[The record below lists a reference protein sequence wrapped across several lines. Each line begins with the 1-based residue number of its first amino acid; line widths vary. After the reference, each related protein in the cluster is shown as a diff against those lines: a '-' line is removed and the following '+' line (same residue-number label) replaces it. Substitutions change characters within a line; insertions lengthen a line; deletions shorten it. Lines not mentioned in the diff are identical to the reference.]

1 MDSNFNKE
9 NKVSYQELAPSLQA
23 MLDGKAS
30 VTVLN
35 NHINDNGMLHYKM
48 LIHGLRTM

>member
-30 VTVLN
+30 IAVLN
-35 NHINDNGMLHYKM
+35 NHINDNARHITNDERAKV
-48 LIHGLRTM
+48 